1 MSNLVV
7 VVVVVIVVAG
17 VLLTAAAVLQ
27 DVGLA
32 LALSITYG
40 VVIDED
46 VVATG
51 GNVVVVHVNCGGPP
65 SERSTAIN

>member
-1 MSNLVV
+1 LSNL

-40 VVIDED
+40 IVIDEA

-51 GNVVVVHVNCGGPP
+51 GNVVVAHRSFGGP
-65 SERSTAIN
+65 EFGEVQRD